1 MKLTEKDKN
10 LLLILAVIAAFCLP
24 LVLLVQ
30 PAMNKCEALTREI
43 SELQSR
49 KSYLDQI
56 VAAGSTYQEEAE
68 NIAVK
73 KEELMNRFPS
83 DIPQEAS
90 LLFMDNTEKKLPIS
104 LYQVG
109 FGEDVA
115 MQMTSAPTQEA
126 IDQVE
131 ADTGDVTDDSVYADT
146 TSQTAVTSGLTGI
159 STSTDFSYTA
169 GYEEFKEFLD
179 YIENYND
186 RMVITSLTASYA
198 MDMNQVN
205 GNFTLIQYALKGEDR
220 NPVSFLEPEML
231 QGTNNIF
238 TQASGVFNEETNQSA
253 QFFLMLNQPDADDE
267 AFIMGQMSD
276 VAEKTYLVNDEN
288 KLQKAAIEFEGTN
301 GEYTAY
307 YSVGKE
313 KTVKEGIPF
322 TADGQI
328 GFEILSSERAD
339 DKDKVSVQVDIVNNT
354 DTIVYLSVQNDDE
367 ENPRVTIKGK
377 TGDIFTK

>member
-68 NIAVK
+68 NITVK

-90 LLFMDNTEKKLPIS
+90 LLFMDNTEKKIPIS

-126 IDQVE
+126 IAQVE

-169 GYEEFKEFLD
+169 GYEEFKEFLE

-220 NPVSFLEPEML
+220 NPVSFLEPEMI

-288 KLQKAAIEFEGTN
+288 KLQKAAIEFEGTD

-322 TADGQI
+322 AADGQI

>member
-220 NPVSFLEPEML
+220 NPVSFLEPEMI

-276 VAEKTYLVNDEN
+276 VAEETYLVNDEN

-301 GEYTAY
+301 GEYIAY

>member
-220 NPVSFLEPEML
+220 NPVSFLEPEMI

-276 VAEKTYLVNDEN
+276 VAEKTCLVNDEN
-288 KLQKAAIEFEGTN
+288 KLQKAAIEFEGTD

>member
-169 GYEEFKEFLD
+169 GYEEFKELLD

-220 NPVSFLEPEML
+220 NPVSFLEPEMI

-238 TQASGVFNEETNQSA
+238 TQANGVFHEETNQSA

-276 VAEKTYLVNDEN
+276 VAEETYLVNDEN

>member
-146 TSQTAVTSGLTGI
+146 TSQTAVASGLTGI

-220 NPVSFLEPEML
+220 NPVSFLEPEMI

-276 VAEKTYLVNDEN
+276 VAEETYLVNDEN

-313 KTVKEGIPF
+313 KTEKEGIPF

>member
-220 NPVSFLEPEML
+220 NPVSFLEPEMI

-288 KLQKAAIEFEGTN
+288 KLQKAAIEFEGTD

-339 DKDKVSVQVDIVNNT
+339 DRDKVSVQVDIVNNT

>member
-30 PAMNKCEALTREI
+30 PAMNKCEALTHEI

-220 NPVSFLEPEML
+220 NPVSFLEPEMI

-276 VAEKTYLVNDEN
+276 VAEETYLVNDEN
-288 KLQKAAIEFEGTN
+288 KLQKAAIEFEGTD
-301 GEYTAY
+301 GEYIAY

>member
-90 LLFMDNTEKKLPIS
+90 LLFMDNTEKKLSIS

>member
-56 VAAGSTYQEEAE
+56 VVAGSTYQEEAE

-90 LLFMDNTEKKLPIS
+90 LLFMDNTEKKIPIS

-220 NPVSFLEPEML
+220 NPVSFLEPEMI

-238 TQASGVFNEETNQSA
+238 TQASGVFHEETNQSA

-288 KLQKAAIEFEGTN
+288 KLQKAAIEFEGTD

>member
-90 LLFMDNTEKKLPIS
+90 LIFMDNTEKKIPIS

-276 VAEKTYLVNDEN
+276 VAEETYLVNDEN
-288 KLQKAAIEFEGTN
+288 KLQKAAIEFEGTD

>member
-198 MDMNQVN
+198 TDMNQVN

-288 KLQKAAIEFEGTN
+288 KLQKAAIEFEGTD

>member
-276 VAEKTYLVNDEN
+276 VAEETYLVNDEN
-288 KLQKAAIEFEGTN
+288 KLQKATIEFEGTN
-301 GEYTAY
+301 GEYTVY

>member
-276 VAEKTYLVNDEN
+276 VAEETYLVNDEN
-288 KLQKAAIEFEGTN
+288 KLQKAAIEFEGTD

>member
-253 QFFLMLNQPDADDE
+253 QFFLMLNQPDANDE

-288 KLQKAAIEFEGTN
+288 KLQKAAIEFEGTD

>member
-90 LLFMDNTEKKLPIS
+90 LLFMDNTEKKIPIS

-126 IDQVE
+126 IAQVE

-288 KLQKAAIEFEGTN
+288 KLQKAAIEFEGTD

>member
-10 LLLILAVIAAFCLP
+10 LLLILVVVAAFCLP

-68 NIAVK
+68 SIAVK
-73 KEELMNRFPS
+73 KEELMNRFPA

-159 STSTDFSYTA
+159 STSTDFLYTA

-220 NPVSFLEPEML
+220 NPVSFLEPEMI

-238 TQASGVFNEETNQSA
+238 TQASGVFNEGANQSA

-276 VAEKTYLVNDEN
+276 VTEETYLVNDEN
-288 KLQKAAIEFEGTN
+288 KLQKVTIEFEGAD

-313 KTVKEGIPF
+313 KTAKEGIPF

>member
-10 LLLILAVIAAFCLP
+10 LLLFLAVIAAFCLP

-131 ADTGDVTDDSVYADT
+131 ADTGDVMDDSVYADT

-220 NPVSFLEPEML
+220 NPVSFLEPEMI

-238 TQASGVFNEETNQSA
+238 MQASGVFNEETNQSA

-288 KLQKAAIEFEGTN
+288 KLQKAAIEFEGTD

>member
-220 NPVSFLEPEML
+220 NPVSFLEPEMI

-276 VAEKTYLVNDEN
+276 VEEETYLVNDEN

>member
-10 LLLILAVIAAFCLP
+10 LLLILAVVAAFCLP

-56 VAAGSTYQEEAE
+56 VAAGSTYQDEAE

-73 KEELMNRFPS
+73 KEELMNRFPA

-115 MQMTSAPTQEA
+115 RQMTSAPTQEA

-169 GYEEFKEFLD
+169 GYEEFKEFLE

-205 GNFTLIQYALKGEDR
+205 GNFTLIQYALKGEER
-220 NPVSFLEPEML
+220 NPVSFLEPEMI

-238 TQASGVFNEETNQSA
+238 TQASGVFNEGTNQGA

-267 AFIMGQMSD
+267 AFIMGQTSD
-276 VAEKTYLVNDEN
+276 VAEETYLVSDEN
-288 KLQKAAIEFEGTN
+288 KLQKATIEFEGAD

-307 YSVGKE
+307 YSIGKE
-313 KTVKEGIPF
+313 KTAKEGIPF

>member
-253 QFFLMLNQPDADDE
+253 QFFLMLNQPDEDDE

-288 KLQKAAIEFEGTN
+288 KLQKAAIEFEGTD

>member
-1 MKLTEKDKN
+1 M
-10 LLLILAVIAAFCLP
+10 
-24 LVLLVQ
+24 
-30 PAMNKCEALTREI
+30 
-43 SELQSR
+43 
-49 KSYLDQI
+49 
-56 VAAGSTYQEEAE
+56 
-68 NIAVK
+68 
-73 KEELMNRFPS
+73 
-83 DIPQEAS
+83 
-90 LLFMDNTEKKLPIS
+90 
-104 LYQVG
+104 G

-220 NPVSFLEPEML
+220 NPVSFLEPEMI

-288 KLQKAAIEFEGTN
+288 KLQKAAIEFEGTD

-322 TADGQI
+322 AADGQI

>member
-68 NIAVK
+68 NITVK

-90 LLFMDNTEKKLPIS
+90 LLFMDNTEKKIPIS

-126 IDQVE
+126 IAQVE

-220 NPVSFLEPEML
+220 NPVSFLEPEMI

-288 KLQKAAIEFEGTN
+288 KLQKAAIEFEGTD

-313 KTVKEGIPF
+313 KTEKEGIPF

>member
-30 PAMNKCEALTREI
+30 PVMNKCEALTHEI

-276 VAEKTYLVNDEN
+276 VAEETYLVNDEN
-288 KLQKAAIEFEGTN
+288 KLQKAAIEFEGTD

>member
-30 PAMNKCEALTREI
+30 PAMNKCEALTHEI

-220 NPVSFLEPEML
+220 NPVSFLEPEMI

>member
-131 ADTGDVTDDSVYADT
+131 ADTGDVMDDSVYADT

-220 NPVSFLEPEML
+220 NPVSFLEPEMI

-276 VAEKTYLVNDEN
+276 VAEKTYLINDEN
-288 KLQKAAIEFEGTN
+288 KLQKAAIEFEGTD

>member
-220 NPVSFLEPEML
+220 NPVSFLEPEMI

-253 QFFLMLNQPDADDE
+253 QFFLMLNQPDEDDE

-288 KLQKAAIEFEGTN
+288 KLQKAAIEFEGTD

>member
-115 MQMTSAPTQEA
+115 MQMTSASTQEA

-220 NPVSFLEPEML
+220 NPVSFLEPEMI

-288 KLQKAAIEFEGTN
+288 KLQKAAIEFEGTD

>member
-68 NIAVK
+68 NLAVK

-276 VAEKTYLVNDEN
+276 VAEETYLVNDEN
-288 KLQKAAIEFEGTN
+288 KLQKAAIEFEGTD

>member
-198 MDMNQVN
+198 MDINQVN

-220 NPVSFLEPEML
+220 NPVSFLEPEMI

>member
-90 LLFMDNTEKKLPIS
+90 LLFMDNIEKKLPIS

-220 NPVSFLEPEML
+220 NPVSFLEPEMI

-288 KLQKAAIEFEGTN
+288 KLQKAAIEFEGTD

>member
-90 LLFMDNTEKKLPIS
+90 LLFMDNTEKKIPIS

-276 VAEKTYLVNDEN
+276 VAEETYLVNDEN
-288 KLQKAAIEFEGTN
+288 KLQKAAIEFEGTD

>member
-1 MKLTEKDKN
+1 
-10 LLLILAVIAAFCLP
+10 
-24 LVLLVQ
+24 
-30 PAMNKCEALTREI
+30 
-43 SELQSR
+43 
-49 KSYLDQI
+49 
-56 VAAGSTYQEEAE
+56 
-68 NIAVK
+68 
-73 KEELMNRFPS
+73 
-83 DIPQEAS
+83 
-90 LLFMDNTEKKLPIS
+90 
-104 LYQVG
+104 
-109 FGEDVA
+109 
-115 MQMTSAPTQEA
+115 
-126 IDQVE
+126 
-131 ADTGDVTDDSVYADT
+131 
-146 TSQTAVTSGLTGI
+146 
-159 STSTDFSYTA
+159 
-169 GYEEFKEFLD
+169 
-179 YIENYND
+179 
-186 RMVITSLTASYA
+186 MVITSLTASYA

-276 VAEKTYLVNDEN
+276 VAEETYLVNDEN

-301 GEYTAY
+301 GEYIAY

>member
-30 PAMNKCEALTREI
+30 PAMNKCEALTHEI

-146 TSQTAVTSGLTGI
+146 TSQTAVTLGLTGI

-220 NPVSFLEPEML
+220 NPVSFLEPEMI

-276 VAEKTYLVNDEN
+276 VAEETYLVNDEN

-367 ENPRVTIKGK
+367 ENPKVTIKGK

>member
-73 KEELMNRFPS
+73 KEELMNRFPA

-220 NPVSFLEPEML
+220 NPVSFLEPEMI

-238 TQASGVFNEETNQSA
+238 TQASGVFHEETNQSA

-276 VAEKTYLVNDEN
+276 VAEETYLVNDEN

-301 GEYTAY
+301 GEYIAY

-313 KTVKEGIPF
+313 KTAKEGIPF

>member
-220 NPVSFLEPEML
+220 NPVSFLEPEMI

-238 TQASGVFNEETNQSA
+238 MQASGVFNEETNQSA

-276 VAEKTYLVNDEN
+276 VAEETYLVNDEN

-313 KTVKEGIPF
+313 KTEKEGIPF

>member
-90 LLFMDNTEKKLPIS
+90 LLFMDNTEKKLSIS

-276 VAEKTYLVNDEN
+276 VAEETYLVNDEN
-288 KLQKAAIEFEGTN
+288 KLQKAAIEFEGTD

>member
-220 NPVSFLEPEML
+220 NPVSFLEPEMI

-367 ENPRVTIKGK
+367 ENPRVTIMGK